1 MNRKT
6 DPRLTP
12 EMCRAGRAL
21 LGLTQDQLAR
31 RASVSRLT
39 VAHFER
45 VAHRPIPAS
54 LAAIRSA
61 LEASGVALL
70 PGGAVL
76 RDPATVATSV
86 RSQTIPEIL
95 QTLRV
100 AEPRLRQLGV
110 KHLSLF
116 GSMARGTA
124 RPDSDIDLLLDL
136 DEQRRIDLLDY
147 AGIVAEIQKLFP
159 HRVDVALR
167 STLKPHIASAAGRDE
182 IRAF

>member
-1 MNRKT
+1 MSRKAY
-6 DPRLTP
+6 PRLTP

-21 LGLTQDQLAR
+21 LSITQDQLAR

-45 VAHRPIPAS
+45 AARKPIPAS
-54 LAAIRSA
+54 LAAIRLA

-76 RDPATVATSV
+76 RDPAALATSAG
-86 RSQTIPEIL
+86 SQTIPEIL
-95 QTLRV
+95 QTLR
-100 AEPRLRQLGV
+100 AAAPHLRQLGV

-136 DEQRRIDLLDY
+136 DDRRRIDLLDY
-147 AGIVAEIQKLFP
+147 AAIVAEIQKLFP
-159 HRVDVALR
+159 QRVDVALR
-167 STLKPHIASAAGRDE
+167 NKLKSHIASEARRDE
-182 IRAF
+182 INAF